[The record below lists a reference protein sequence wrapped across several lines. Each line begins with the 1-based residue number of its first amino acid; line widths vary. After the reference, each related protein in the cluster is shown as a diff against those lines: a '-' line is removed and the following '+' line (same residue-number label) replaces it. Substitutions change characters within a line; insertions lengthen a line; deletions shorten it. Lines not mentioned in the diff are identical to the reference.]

1 MNYII
6 LDGTFIKWTYKITIP
21 DETFDIEYGSFEY
34 WDDETNGYDD
44 YEEGQLIFEDGEFF
58 DFDGVSTLP
67 DFIIKEI
74 AKHRKINL

>member
-1 MNYII
+1 MDYITEK
-6 LDGTFIKWTYKITIP
+6 GSFKKWSYIVTIP

-34 WDDETNGYDD
+34 WDNETNGYDD

-58 DFDGVSTLP
+58 DYDGVSTLP

-74 AKHRKINL
+74 AKHRKINI